1 VLAHELR
8 GSLFGRKE
16 QFGRALYVVTIGT
29 ELLLILLGRRSEAL
43 TLLPLLL
50 RGYGVG
56 SVVAVLA
63 VGAVLGALTF
73 SLEREQRRLALLL
86 TTRLTA
92 RAMVWGKYAAAC
104 YYTGYLVLASLPV
117 TGFACLLGF
126 LPLRAALLVTAGLL
140 VWGGWATAMG
150 LWCSLIFPRARSA
163 VGAALGVVLALVGGS
178 ALAAGLMPTVFRPEH
193 PVLALLPPYVTNC
206 FMSGFAPGIMPSLT
220 TSCTGAG
227 SMMNGALIYL
237 ACLVPLLGLAPWLF
251 ERFVRRAESA

>member
-1 VLAHELR
+1 MTLGA
-8 GSLFGRKE
+8 
-16 QFGRALYVVTIGT
+16 

-73 SLEREQRRLALLL
+73 SLEREQHRLALLL
-86 TTRLTA
+86 TT

-117 TGFACLLGF
+117 TGFAWLLGF
-126 LPLRAALLVTAGLL
+126 LPLRAALLVRAGLL
-140 VWGGWATAMG
+140 VWGGWAVAMG

-178 ALAAGLMPTVFRPEH
+178 ALAAGLMPTAFRLEH
-193 PVLALLPPYVTNC
+193 NLLALLPPYVTD
-206 FMSGFAPGIMPSLT
+206 ARGI
-220 TSCTGAG
+220 
-227 SMMNGALIYL
+227 N
-237 ACLVPLLGLAPWLF
+237 
-251 ERFVRRAESA
+251 